1 MDIENERLR
10 TENRELQAEIA
21 RLRERNISHVRRPE
35 SGQQTS
41 AADVDLLFTAAEK
54 TRMPQ
59 IVTDPNQPDNPIV
72 FANRAFQ
79 DLCGYSA
86 EELIGRNCRFLQG
99 PDTDPADIARVRDAI
114 SARRDVVVEILN
126 YRRDGST
133 FRNELY
139 VSPVFTPEGQL
150 RYFFASQ
157 LDVTRFRTE
166 EGMLAESEARY
177 RTLFNALDAG
187 FCVIEMR
194 FDAEG
199 KAIDYRFVEA
209 NPAFARHTGLDDVV
223 GKWVSEVVP
232 DLERTWLDTYG
243 AVALSG
249 QAVRF
254 ESGVVALGR
263 WFEVQA
269 LRIGEPVQ
277 HRLAL
282 LFNDVTDRRL
292 AEGVLRDTARE
303 RTTERDLVWR
313 ASRDLLV
320 VCGFDG
326 IYRAVN
332 PAWTEM
338 LGWSEGDLVDTSFD
352 DYVYPD
358 DKEAAAAA
366 FAQLRAGEVLDNLDV
381 RIRAADGSYR
391 WVSWNAIPQGDHF
404 YAAGRDVT
412 ERRALEEQLRQSQK
426 LEAVGQLT
434 GGVAHDFNN
443 LLTVIRS
450 STDLLKRPDLSEERR
465 QRYIG
470 AISDTVTRAAKLTGQ
485 LLAFARRQALTP
497 EVFDVGRSVASVAD
511 MVGTL
516 TGARIRV
523 VTNVTPVRNAEGEDV
538 PHLIDADPSQFDTAL
553 VNMAINARDAM
564 GGEGRL
570 DIGVRRA
577 SGIPAVRAHPRIP
590 GDFVAVSVRDTGTGI
605 AEGDLDRIFE
615 PFFTTKGVG
624 QGTGLGLSQ
633 VFGFAKQSGGE
644 VLVESAPGSGTTFT
658 LYLPRAMGRHMAEE
672 TDDEPEPLAD
682 GHGTRVLVVEDNEE
696 VGAFATQALRELG
709 YETAWAM
716 NAEKALEMLQA
727 PPGFDVIFSDVV
739 MPGMNGIDMAR
750 EIRHR
755 HPGMPVVLA
764 SGYSHVLAEEGTH
777 GFPFLK
783 KPYSVEDLSR
793 ILRRAVSRAA
803 TGASRQRR

>member
-1 MDIENERLR
+1 MDEEIGWLR
-10 TENRELQAEIA
+10 SENRRLEAELA
-21 RLRERNISHVRRPE
+21 RVREKNTLHVRLPE

-41 AADVDLLFTAAEK
+41 GADVDLLLTAAEK

-59 IVTDPNQPDNPIV
+59 IVTDPNLPDNPIV

-79 DLCGYSA
+79 ELSGYTSQ
-86 EELIGRNCRFLQG
+86 ELVGRNCRFLQG
-99 PDTDPADIARVRDAI
+99 PGTDPVDIAKVRDAI
-114 SARRDVVVEILN
+114 AARRDVVVEILN

-139 VSPVFTPEGQL
+139 VSPVFTPEGDL

-166 EGMLAESEARY
+166 EGRLAESEARY

-187 FCVIEMR
+187 FCVIELR
-194 FDAEG
+194 FDAAG
-199 KAIDYRFVEA
+199 RAVDYRFIEA
-209 NPAFARHTGLDDVV
+209 NPAFSRHTGLDDVV
-223 GKWVSEVVP
+223 GKWVSEVIP
-232 DLERTWLDTYG
+232 DLEHAWLDTYG
-243 AVALSG
+243 EVAMTG
-249 QAVRF
+249 KAVRL

-263 WFEVQA
+263 HFEVQA

-277 HRLAL
+277 HRVAL
-282 LFNDVTDRRL
+282 LFNDVTDRQK
-292 AEGVLRDTARE
+292 AEIVLRDTARE
-303 RTTERDLVWR
+303 RTNERDLVWR

-326 IYRAVN
+326 IYRSVN

-338 LGWSEGDLVDTSFD
+338 LGWAEFDLVRTSFS
-352 DYVYPD
+352 DYVHPE
-358 DKEAAAAA
+358 DKEAATAA
-366 FAQLRAGEVLDNLDV
+366 FERLRSGQALDSLDV
-381 RIRAADGSYR
+381 RMSTANGGYR
-391 WVSWNAIPQGDHF
+391 WVSWNAIPQDDHF
-404 YAAGRDVT
+404 YAAGRDVN

-450 STDLLKRPDLSEERR
+450 STDLLKRPDLPEERR

-485 LLAFARRQALTP
+485 LLAFARRQSLTP

-523 VTNVTPVRNAEGEDV
+523 VTDVAPNKDRRGEEI
-538 PHLIDADPSQFDTAL
+538 PYLIDADPSQFDTAL

-564 GGEGRL
+564 DGEGRL
-570 DIGVRRA
+570 NIEVRRT
-577 SGIPAVRAHPRIP
+577 SSIPAVRAHPRIP

-605 AEGDLDRIFE
+605 AATDLDRIFE
-615 PFFTTKGVG
+615 PFYTTKGVG

-644 VLVESAPGSGTTFT
+644 VLVESALGKGTTFT
-658 LYLPRAMGRHMAEE
+658 LYLPREVGRSAAAE
-672 TDDEPEPLAD
+672 DDGEPEPLAD

-716 NAEKALEMLQA
+716 NAEEALAILA
-727 PPGFDVIFSDVV
+727 SSHRFDVVFSDVV

-750 EIRHR
+750 EVRHR
-755 HPGMPVVLA
+755 HTRLPVVLA
-764 SGYSHVLAEEGTH
+764 SGYSHVLAEQGSH
-777 GFPFLK
+777 GFPLLK

-793 ILRRAVSRAA
+793 ILRRTVNKA
-803 TGASRQRR
+803 TSDAIVDG